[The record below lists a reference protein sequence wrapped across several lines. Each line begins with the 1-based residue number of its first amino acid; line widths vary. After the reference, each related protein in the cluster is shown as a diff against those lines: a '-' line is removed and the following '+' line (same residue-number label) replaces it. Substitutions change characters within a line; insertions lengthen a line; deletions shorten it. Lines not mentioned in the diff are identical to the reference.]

1 MHAIERDDYR
11 ELPGELY
18 NRSFIRQLSRAIGYD
33 EDRALQL
40 YERQSGSPRIPT
52 DEEVSRTPE
61 FLPPPKTG
69 NALLLTLTLS
79 VVVIVVA
86 GTSYAFPGWW
96 KFLSY
101 PLLSSQKTSSPQTPP
116 APGAEPPP
124 ATATAPAPSPAPA
137 LPSPADELVLELRA
151 TGKCWTRIQVDSGKQ
166 EEFILLPDDVRLYRA
181 KENRAFAWG
190 AAGGIRDGQRSPP
203 RTPFTGW
210 HHGQARRHHAEYR
223 RNRIDGAAPPR
234 CQHAMIRSHAER
246 NTLRK
251 PLRWVIHLCWLGLLW
266 GISDARVAAVAT
278 YAARQELGWLA
289 RYPVASEATTF
300 PTRSGSV
307 QARLYRPEGL
317 SDVPALV
324 LVHGI
329 HKDGMDE
336 ARLKAFAQALAATGL
351 LVLTPHVPSLAD
363 YRIEKS
369 AVELIG
375 WSAEALHR
383 QTHRRVGVMGLS
395 FAGGLCLVTAAD
407 RRFAPSIGYVL
418 AVGAHDDLER
428 VANFLL
434 TNEIPT
440 PGGETLRMPADP
452 YGVLLFAYE
461 YAAALFAPAEVEPGR
476 AALRYWLWGDGQS
489 P

>member
-1 MHAIERDDYR
+1 MATLGQELRQQREARGKSLEEISRVTNIAIRLHAIERDDYR

-181 KENRAFAWG
+181 KEIVLSLG
-190 AAGGIRDGQRSPP
+190 ARQAVSVTVNGRPLELPSRDGITVR
-203 RTPFTGW
+203 RAVITPSTV
-210 HHGQARRHHAEYR
+210 E
-223 RNRIDGAAPPR
+223 
-234 CQHAMIRSHAER
+234 
-246 NTLRK
+246 
-251 PLRWVIHLCWLGLLW
+251 
-266 GISDARVAAVAT
+266 
-278 YAARQELGWLA
+278 
-289 RYPVASEATTF
+289 
-300 PTRSGSV
+300 
-307 QARLYRPEGL
+307 
-317 SDVPALV
+317 
-324 LVHGI
+324 
-329 HKDGMDE
+329 
-336 ARLKAFAQALAATGL
+336 TGL
-351 LVLTPHVPSLAD
+351 M
-363 YRIEKS
+363 
-369 AVELIG
+369 G
-375 WSAEALHR
+375 QLHP
-383 QTHRRVGVMGLS
+383 
-395 FAGGLCLVTAAD
+395 AA
-407 RRFAPSIGYVL
+407 
-418 AVGAHDDLER
+418 
-428 VANFLL
+428 N
-434 TNEIPT
+434 
-440 PGGETLRMPADP
+440 M
-452 YGVLLFAYE
+452 
-461 YAAALFAPAEVEPGR
+461 
-476 AALRYWLWGDGQS
+476 Q
-489 P
+489 